1 MNSKEI
7 RSTFLEFFES
17 KLHKIVPSA
26 PIVNK
31 NDPTLMFTNAGMN
44 QFKDLFLGNKTI
56 QYHRV
61 ADTQKCLR
69 VSGKHNDL
77 EDVGIDGYH
86 HTMFE
91 MLGNW
96 SFGDPGNPTAGYFK
110 EEAIAWAWE
119 LITEVYKVDKSRIYV
134 SVFGGDEAEGLEA
147 DEEAADLWKKWI
159 APDRVLYFNKKD
171 NFWEM
176 GDTGPCGPCSEIH
189 VDLRPDSERALKDG
203 AALVNADDPNVI
215 EIWNLVFIQFNRKA
229 DGKLVELPAKH
240 VDTGMGFERLCRV
253 VQGVASNYD
262 SDLFKPYFD
271 YISETTGKKYT
282 GSYDPSNKND
292 IAFRVVIDHIRA
304 VTFCIA
310 DGQLPSNNGAGY
322 VIRRILRRAARYYFS
337 FLDYKEPLLCQL
349 IPIIG
354 ESFGD
359 IFPEVKAQLGLIE
372 NVIREEEKSF
382 LRTLDSG
389 LKRMDQLDP
398 ADKNLEGQLV
408 FELYD
413 TFGFPVDLTR
423 LIATEK
429 GWTIDEAG
437 FNAALQIQKERSR
450 ADAQKSY
457 GDWMIV
463 REGSDVQ
470 FIGYDQ
476 LLADNSYVLRTRTLQ
491 QKGKESYQIVLDVTP
506 FYPEGGGQVGD
517 TGYLEIAGERINVI
531 NTVKEND
538 LVLHFVDKLP
548 ETLDA
553 PVKAYVDS
561 SRRSFIEYNHSATH
575 LMHAALRQVLGTH
588 VQQKG
593 SLVNESYLRF
603 DFSHFQKVESAD
615 LRKIE
620 NIVNEAIRRDIPRRE
635 ARNLPVEQAK
645 AAGAMMLFGEKYGE
659 EVRMITFDP
668 EFSIELCGG
677 CHVNSTG
684 QIGYFKIISEG
695 AIAAGVRRIEAITAL
710 EAEQWVQTQL
720 NQLDELKEALKST
733 GDPVKAVLKLQEDV
747 KLHKKQVEELM
758 IAQVASLQHEL
769 KHEFV
774 MHYDIAVLG
783 KVLPFGDHKSIKN
796 LAHQLSQNHS
806 SHAIVFGWIDSD
818 KPQLVVQVSESLAKE
833 GVHAGNIVKESAK
846 VMNGGGGGQPFYA
859 TAGGSDT
866 SKLEETVKHALS
878 LIEKSI
884 QSLSTTDK

>member
-96 SFGDPGNPTAGYFK
+96 SFGDPANPGAGYFK

-159 APDRVLYFNKKD
+159 APERVLYFNKKD

-189 VDLRPDSERALKDG
+189 VDLRPDTERAKIDG
-203 AALVNADDPNVI
+203 ATLVNADDPNVI

-271 YISETTGKKYT
+271 FISETTGKKYT
-282 GSYDPSNKND
+282 GSYDPANKND

-413 TFGFPVDLTR
+413 TFGFPADLTR

-437 FNAALQIQKERSR
+437 FNAALQVQKERSR

-457 GDWMIV
+457 GDWILV
-463 REGSDVQ
+463 KEGSDVQ

-476 LLADNSYVLRTRTLQ
+476 LQTENSYILRTRTLH
-491 QKGKESYQIVLDVTP
+491 QKGRDSYQIVLDVTP

-548 ETLDA
+548 ETLDE
-553 PVKAYVDS
+553 PVRAFVDS
-561 SRRSFIEYNHSATH
+561 KRRAFIEYNHSATH
-575 LMHAALRQVLGTH
+575 LMHAALRQVLGAH

-603 DFSHFQKVESAD
+603 DFSHYQKVEPAD

-668 EFSIELCGG
+668 KFSIELCGG

-710 EAEQWVQTQL
+710 EAEQWVQNQL
-720 NQLDELKEALKST
+720 DQLDELKEALKTS

-747 KLHKKQVEELM
+747 KLHRKQVEDLM

-769 KHEFV
+769 KNEFV
-774 MHYDIAVLG
+774 MHAEIAVLG

-796 LAHQLSQNHS
+796 LAHQLGQHQNA
-806 SHAIVFGWIDSD
+806 HAIVFGWVDND
-818 KPQLVVQVSESLAKE
+818 KPQLVVQVSESLVKA
-833 GVHAGNIVKESAK
+833 GIHAGNIVKESAK
-846 VMNGGGGGQPFYA
+846 VMNGGGGGQAFYA
-859 TAGGSDT
+859 TAGGSDI
-866 SKLEETVKHALS
+866 SKIEEAVSHAVA
-878 LIEKSI
+878 LIGKNILALNMSG
-884 QSLSTTDK
+884 K